1 MAEIYFYHLA
11 DEPLERILPN
21 LLRRGLERGLRMAV
35 QSSSTDSL
43 TKLSELL
50 WSLEDVAFLPHGFG
64 EDVAH
69 HQPLW
74 LCADHANP
82 NNASYRFYIEGTVPD
97 AIDGLDRALIL
108 FDSNSEDA
116 LASARNEWKKRKAEG
131 HDIKYWKQDE
141 NGTWQNLA

>member
-1 MAEIYFYHLA
+1 MAEIFFYHLA

-35 QSSSTDSL
+35 QASSSDSL
-43 TKLSELL
+43 SKISELL
-50 WSLEDVAFLPHGFG
+50 WAHEDVAFIPHGFN
-64 EDVAH
+64 DDAPQ

-74 LCADHANP
+74 LCADHENP
-82 NNASYRFYIEGTVPD
+82 NSAVYRFYIEGAMPD
-97 AIDGLDRALIL
+97 LVDHLDRALIL
-108 FDSNSEDA
+108 FDSNSEEA

-131 HDIKYWKQDE
+131 HLIKYWKQDE